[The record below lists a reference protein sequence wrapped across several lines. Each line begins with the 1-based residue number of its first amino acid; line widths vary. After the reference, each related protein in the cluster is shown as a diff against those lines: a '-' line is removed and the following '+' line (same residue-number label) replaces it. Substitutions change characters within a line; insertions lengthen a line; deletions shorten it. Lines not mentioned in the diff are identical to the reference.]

1 MEIILTPFVWLLQVF
16 YDWCG
21 SYGLALILFA
31 IVVKLILFPFSLKG
45 KRSMIQMNMLSD
57 KMNKLQKQYGKD
69 KERYNL
75 EIQKLYEK
83 EKVNP
88 MGGCLWSFLPLLIL
102 LPLYAIIRQP
112 L

>member
-45 KRSMIQMNMLSD
+45 KRSMIQMNMLSG
-57 KMNKLQKQYGKD
+57 KMNKLQKQYGKNI
-69 KERYNL
+69 RTR
-75 EIQKLYEK
+75 
-83 EKVNP
+83 
-88 MGGCLWSFLPLLIL
+88 S
-102 LPLYAIIRQP
+102 AIIWRFRSSMRRRRSTP
-112 L
+112 WGAVCGPSFPC

>member
-83 EKVNP
+83 ENVNP
-88 MGGCLWSFLPLLIL
+88 MGGCLWSFLPLSLIH
-102 LPLYAIIRQP
+102 I
-112 L
+112 

>member
-45 KRSMIQMNMLSD
+45 KRSMIQMNIDRKS
-57 KMNKLQKQYGKD
+57 
-69 KERYNL
+69 
-75 EIQKLYEK
+75 
-83 EKVNP
+83 VV
-88 MGGCLWSFLPLLIL
+88 
-102 LPLYAIIRQP
+102 
-112 L
+112 